1 MKTIIKIIL
10 LTFSAAA
17 FFSCTET
24 IELDMEQTSPRVIV
38 DGLITNEDTE
48 HYVRLTE
55 SVGFYQ
61 EGQAPGVSGAVVEV
75 IDNEGNVYNFTE
87 KETESGL
94 YTSRFAGQIG
104 NTYNLRVSL
113 PDGTERLAS
122 DRMEPVMAIDRL
134 EWQLDEDEQ
143 EDPAE
148 EGFFYRI
155 LIYGEEPAAT
165 KDYYLFK
172 FYRNDTVQNFDS
184 GTGIF
189 IADDELI
196 GGYINGLES
205 PEYYKAGDE
214 ARFEMYR
221 ISRDSYLFYNDL
233 ANILNGDGGMTSPS
247 PVNPRS
253 NIFSSEGVELGLFQ
267 VAAVNKTSIVVG
279 E

>member
-1 MKTIIKIIL
+1 MKTIIKLIL

-24 IELDMEQTSPRVIV
+24 IELDLYQASPRVVV
-38 DGLITNEDTE
+38 DGLITNADTD
-48 HYVRLTE
+48 HYIRLTT
-55 SVGFYQ
+55 SVGFYEQ
-61 EGQAPGVSGAVVEV
+61 GKAPGISGAEVEV
-75 IDNEGNVYNFTE
+75 TDSEGNVFAFTE
-87 KETESGL
+87 KETEPGL
-94 YTSRFAGQIG
+94 YTSRFAGKVG

-113 PDGTERLAS
+113 PDGSERWAS
-122 DRMEPVMAIDRL
+122 DRMEPVMPIDRL
-134 EWQLDEDEQ
+134 EWQVDEDEQ

-155 LIYGEEPAAT
+155 LIFGEEPMAT

-172 FYRNDTVQNFDS
+172 FYRNDTIQNFDS

-189 IADDELI
+189 IADDSMI

-205 PEYYKAGDE
+205 PEYYRAGDE

-221 ISRDSYLFYNDL
+221 ISRNAYLFYNDL
-233 ANILNGDGGMTSPS
+233 SNILNGDGGMTSPS

-253 NIFSSEGVELGLFQ
+253 NVFSSAGVELGLFQ
-267 VAAVNKTSIVVG
+267 VSAVNKTSITVG
-279 E
+279 A

>member
-10 LTFSAAA
+10 LTYSAAA
-17 FFSCTET
+17 LFSCTET
-24 IELDMEQTSPRVIV
+24 IELDMEQASPRIIV
-38 DGLITNEDTE
+38 DGLITNEDTD

-61 EGQAPGVSGAVVEV
+61 DGKAPGVSGAVVEV
-75 IDNEGNVYNFTE
+75 TDSEGNLYNFTE
-87 KETESGL
+87 SETATGL
-94 YTSRFAGQIG
+94 YTADFQGMAER
-104 NTYNLRVSL
+104 TYSLHVTL
-113 PDGTERLAS
+113 PDGRIFTAA

-172 FYRNDTVQNFDS
+172 FYRNDTVQNFNS

-221 ISRDSYLFYNDL
+221 ISRDAYLFYNDL

-253 NIFSSEGVELGLFQ
+253 NIFSSEGAELGFFQ
-267 VAAVNKTSIVVG
+267 VSAVDKTNITVG